1 MNPWFITGFS
11 DAESSFII
19 LVQPRSDSKTKWRV
33 KATFAI
39 GLHIKDTPILEHIRD
54 SLGVGRIYISGTK
67 VYYRVEAFD
76 ELQVVI
82 DHFDTYPL
90 VTAKKVDYE
99 LFKECFHII
108 KLKKHL
114 TEEGL
119 QKIINIKSALNKGL
133 SDKLKEQFNVILNKR
148 LEFKFDGIPDP
159 YWVAGF
165 TSGDGSFNIKTT
177 KTRSGKVQLRYSV
190 TLHIREKEV
199 IIGLAN
205 YIKALKHEHINEDS
219 VKYVHYTETSVA
231 IQIVNFSDIVNYI
244 IPFFDKYE
252 LQGLK
257 RLDFNDFK
265 VVACMMTSKEHLH
278 KEGYDRILQIKESMN
293 AGRSW

>member
-1 MNPWFITGFS
+1 M
-11 DAESSFII
+11 
-19 LVQPRSDSKTKWRV
+19 
-33 KATFAI
+33 
-39 GLHIKDTPILEHIRD
+39 
-54 SLGVGRIYISGTK
+54 
-67 VYYRVEAFD
+67 
-76 ELQVVI
+76 
-82 DHFDTYPL
+82 
-90 VTAKKVDYE
+90 
-99 LFKECFHII
+99 
-108 KLKKHL
+108 

-119 QKIINIKSALNKGL
+119 QKIVKLKSSLNKGL
-133 SDKLKEQFNVILNKR
+133 SEKLKEQFEFTTNER

-177 KTRSGKVQLRYSV
+177 KTRSGKVQLRYAV
-190 TLHIREKEV
+190 NLHIREKDV

-244 IPFFDKYE
+244 IPFFDKYA

-257 RLDFNDFK
+257 RLDFNDFRL
-265 VVACMMTSKEHLH
+265 V
-278 KEGYDRILQIKESMN
+278 RITTP
-293 AGRSW
+293 RRTFW

>member
-1 MNPWFITGFS
+1 M
-11 DAESSFII
+11 
-19 LVQPRSDSKTKWRV
+19 
-33 KATFAI
+33 
-39 GLHIKDTPILEHIRD
+39 
-54 SLGVGRIYISGTK
+54 
-67 VYYRVEAFD
+67 
-76 ELQVVI
+76 
-82 DHFDTYPL
+82 
-90 VTAKKVDYE
+90 
-99 LFKECFHII
+99 
-108 KLKKHL
+108 
-114 TEEGL
+114 
-119 QKIINIKSALNKGL
+119 
-133 SDKLKEQFNVILNKR
+133 
-148 LEFKFDGIPDP
+148 
-159 YWVAGF
+159 AGF

-293 AGRSW
+293 AGRS